1 MGVRLGVD
9 LGGTKV
15 EIAALDAKG
24 AIVERK
30 RVDTPVGDYEATVD
44 VIVNLVGEIE
54 ASLGGHGS
62 VGVATPGARSRATGL
77 IKNANSTCL
86 NGKPLKEDLERR
98 LHREIRMAND
108 ANCFALSEAVD
119 GAARDADVVFGVI
132 LGTGVGGGI
141 VVGKRALEGVN
152 AIAGEWGHNPLPWP
166 GAQDEPRPACF
177 CGRRGCIEKYLSG
190 PGLAADHEKVTGER
204 IDAARIAS
212 RAAAGDAACAATVS
226 RYEARL
232 ARSLASVVNVLDPD
246 VIVLGG
252 GLSQIGRLYE
262 HVPALWGAHV
272 FSDEVRTRL
281 VAPVH
286 GDSGGVRGA
295 AWLWDE

>member
-44 VIVNLVGEIE
+44 VIVNLVREIE
-54 ASLGGHGS
+54 ASLGGQGS

-98 LHREIRMAND
+98 LRREIRMAND

-166 GAQDEPRPACF
+166 GAEDEPRPACF

-204 IDAARIAS
+204 LDAAQVAS